1 MNYDHEVRDLV
12 FTSCTGKQIIQEYN
26 EHLTQSHGSAR
37 KFRPVTFPTSL
48 KIASNEITMW
58 RPEVYFQLQRR
69 VSMEPELRTIK
80 SLPTLVKRSR
90 LKRGKHD

>member
-1 MNYDHEVRDLV
+1 MNCAL
-12 FTSCTGKQIIQEYN
+12 

-37 KFRPVTFPTSL
+37 KFRPVTFPTLL

-69 VSMEPELRTIK
+69 VSMEPELRTIT
-80 SLPTLVKRSR
+80 SLPTLVKRSIKR
-90 LKRGKHD
+90 LERGKHE